1 MATILR
7 ITRGFEM
14 KVIGILGS
22 PRKNGNSET
31 LVRAVLEG
39 AKEKGHET
47 EIFLLGEMSY
57 QGCVACMYCKTHDRC
72 KQEDDLT
79 KVMDAIEETDA
90 IVLGAP
96 IYMMQY
102 SGQFKL
108 FEDRLYQFL
117 GTGSRRTS
125 EGFDFKISLKPGK
138 KAIVITTQGNPDPKM
153 FECATDGLTNLLK
166 MYGFQLNDSILLTAG
181 NSPSA
186 ARENKGLMERARQ
199 DGRAL

>member
-1 MATILR
+1 
-7 ITRGFEM
+7 M
-14 KVIGILGS
+14 KVIGIVGS
-22 PRKNGNSET
+22 PRKNGNTET

-39 AKEKGHET
+39 SKEKGHET
-47 EIFLLGEMSY
+47 EIFLLGEIRY
-57 QGCVACMYCKTHDRC
+57 QGCQACMYCKTHDRC
-72 KQEDDLT
+72 KLEDDLT
-79 KVMDAIEETDA
+79 PVMKAIEDADA

-108 FEDRLYQFL
+108 FQDRLYQFL

-125 EGFDFKISLKPGK
+125 EGYDFKVSLKPGK

-153 FECATDGLTNLLK
+153 FESAINGLTLGLK
-166 MYGFQLNDSILLTAG
+166 MFDFHINDSILLTGG
-181 NSPSA
+181 NSPGA
-186 ARENKGLMERARQ
+186 ARENKDLIERAKE

>member
-1 MATILR
+1 
-7 ITRGFEM
+7 M
-14 KVIGILGS
+14 KVIGIVGS
-22 PRKNGNSET
+22 PRKNGNPET

-57 QGCVACMYCKTHDRC
+57 QGCQACMYCKTHVRC
-72 KQEDDLT
+72 KLEDDLT
-79 KVMDAIEETDA
+79 PVMDALEKADA
-90 IVLGAP
+90 VILGAP

-117 GTGSRRTS
+117 GTASRRTS
-125 EGFDFKISLKPGK
+125 EGYDFKVSLKPGK

-153 FECATDGLTNLLK
+153 FESVTNELTQVLKLFGLH
-166 MYGFQLNDSILLTAG
+166 LNDSILLTAG
-181 NSPSA
+181 NSPAA
-186 ARENKGLMERARQ
+186 ARENKGLIERARQ

>member
-1 MATILR
+1 
-7 ITRGFEM
+7 M
-14 KVIGILGS
+14 KVIGVVGS

-31 LVRAVLEG
+31 LVQAVLEG

-47 EIFLLGEMSY
+47 KIFLLGEMSY
-57 QGCVACMYCKTHDRC
+57 RGCEACMYCKSHDRC
-72 KQEDDLT
+72 KLEDDLT
-79 KVMDAIEETDA
+79 EVMDTIKEADA

-125 EGFDFKISLKPGK
+125 EGYNFKVSLKPGK

-153 FECATDGLTNLLK
+153 FEGAINSLTFGLK
-166 MYGFQLNDSILLTAG
+166 MFGFELNDSILLTTG
-181 NSPSA
+181 NSPGA
-186 ARENKGLMERARQ
+186 ARENKDLMERARQ

>member
-1 MATILR
+1 
-7 ITRGFEM
+7 M
-14 KVIGILGS
+14 KVIGIVGS

-57 QGCVACMYCKTHDRC
+57 RGCQGCMYCKTHDRC
-72 KQEDDLT
+72 KLEDDLT
-79 KVMDAIEETDA
+79 GVMDAIKETDA

-108 FEDRLYQFL
+108 FEDRFYQFL
-117 GTGSRRTS
+117 GTGSRRNV
-125 EGFDFKISLKPGK
+125 EGYDFKISLKPGK
-138 KAIVITTQGNPDPKM
+138 KAIVITTQGNPDAKM
-153 FECATDGLTNLLK
+153 FEGVTNELTQVLK
-166 MYGFQLNDSILLTAG
+166 MFGFHVKDSILLTAG
-181 NSPSA
+181 NSPAA
-186 ARENKGLMERARQ
+186 ARENKELIERAKE

>member
-1 MATILR
+1 
-7 ITRGFEM
+7 M
-14 KVIGILGS
+14 KVIGIVGS
-22 PRKNGNSET
+22 PRKNANSET

-57 QGCVACMYCKTHDRC
+57 QGCQACMYCKNHVRC
-72 KQEDDLT
+72 KLEDGLT
-79 KVMDAIEETDA
+79 PVMKAIEEADA

-108 FEDRLYQFL
+108 FEDRFYQFL
-117 GTGSRRTS
+117 GTGSRRSS
-125 EGFDFKISLKPGK
+125 EGYDFKVSLKPGK

-153 FECATDGLTNLLK
+153 FESTAKELAQVLT
-166 MYGFQLNDSILLTAG
+166 MFGFHVNDSILLTGG

-186 ARENKGLMERARQ
+186 ARENKELIERAKE